1 MYRIFLIVLLS
12 TFLGASETL
21 LPESTVA
28 VVNGT
33 AITVDER
40 DKEVGK
46 LLPKEYFHSAL
57 SDEKLEDLRKKAV
70 ENLIDKTL
78 LYKYAISKNIKTTD
92 DEIDD
97 VMTNLA
103 ARLGSKKRLEEAI
116 TQLGFTKK
124 SFREAVR
131 KDETL
136 KKLYAK
142 EIESDPSEKELKSY
156 YENNMYKFEEPEKI
170 KASLIYVRNNPSDP
184 DGKEKAKKKIGEAM
198 TLIEGGENF
207 AYVAQEYSD
216 DPSRVMGGSM
226 GYIHK
231 GMLDPAVE
239 EEAFSLDANKTSSI
253 IEKDIGYFI
262 VKVDE
267 KTPKKQLSFDQ
278 IKNKLKRELKEK
290 DEERRKAELLGRL
303 KKKSIIVK

>member
-1 MYRIFLIVLLS
+1 MAILAALLY
-12 TFLGASETL
+12 GEKVL

-33 AITVDER
+33 AITIDER
-40 DKEVGK
+40 DKEIRK
-46 LLPKEYFHSAL
+46 LLPNEYFHVSL
-57 SDEKLEDLRKKAV
+57 SDEKLKDLQEKALDK
-70 ENLIDKTL
+70 LIDKTL
-78 LYKYAISKNIKTTD
+78 LYKYALSKNIKTSQS
-92 DEIDD
+92 EIDE

-103 ARLGSKKRLEEAI
+103 AKLGSKKKLEEAI

-124 SFREAVR
+124 SFEEAVR

-136 KKLYAK
+136 KKLYVK
-142 EIESDPSEKELKSY
+142 EIEVNPSDKELRKY
-156 YENNMYKFEEPEKI
+156 YDENMYKFEEPEKI
-170 KASLIYVRNNPSDP
+170 KASLIYIKNNPTDP
-184 DGKEKAKKKIGEAM
+184 DGRSKAKKRADEAM
-198 TLIEGGENF
+198 TLIVGGENF
-207 AYVAQEYSD
+207 AYVAQKYSE

-239 EEAFSLDANKTSSI
+239 KEAFSLDANKTSKI

-267 KTPKKQLSFDQ
+267 KTQKRQLPFDK
-278 IKNKLKRELKEK
+278 IREKLKGELKEK
-290 DEERRKAELLGRL
+290 EEERRKSNLLERL
-303 KKKSIIVK
+303 KKNSVIVK